1 MRILLSLLIF
11 VFTLVFSTH
20 ADVSTPLD
28 IECCISINEKLDEQT
43 DILKQQYELSAKNEL
58 IINDLKKIVSKP
70 DDTNITLKDWLNL
83 LGVFLGTVISAIV
96 AILVFVFGLKKE
108 KEKEKERKCSLLKST
123 SIILKDIINTCNQ
136 RIISITKYTNNITEK
151 PWSHN
156 KLGIIPIDEILRLK
170 NMDISQ
176 TADAFFEFHINEKN
190 YIDLYSKLDFIYDL
204 FKNIENDYFK
214 HSHDYVTIPSNEIIE
229 ITRWSSEFIFN
240 ELRLGKFEKIIFQ
253 ITTIYNNFDAGIKS
267 NNENMNN
274 IDYINN
280 NFTIPYLELF
290 SNSTVSEQAF
300 ELLSKLKRAK
310 DLYTFICDANTYFS
324 QELSNQKE
332 NINKCIKIFNN
343 IINEINSKIN
353 YTPEQNNSS
362 QDTNPSEISTDEG

>member
-1 MRILLSLLIF
+1 MRKLFLHSIL

-43 DILKQQYELSAKNEL
+43 EILKQQYELSAKNEL

-83 LGVFLGTVISAIV
+83 LGVLLGTVISAIV

-123 SIILKDIINTCNQ
+123 SIILKDIIDTCNQ
-136 RIISITKYTNNITEK
+136 RNESITKYANKVAEK

-176 TADAFFEFHINEKN
+176 TADAFFEFHIKEKN

-204 FKNIENDYFK
+204 FKSMENDYFK
-214 HSHDYVTIPSNEIIE
+214 HSHDYITTPSNEIIE
-229 ITRWSSEFIFN
+229 ITRWSNKFIIN
-240 ELRLGKFEKIIFQ
+240 ELQLGKFEKITYQIITQLDKFQ
-253 ITTIYNNFDAGIKS
+253 NSIDS
-267 NNENMNN
+267 NKENMNN

-310 DLYTFICDANTYFS
+310 DLYTFICDANTDFS
-324 QELSNQKE
+324 QELVNQKE
-332 NINKCIKIFNN
+332 NINKCIEIFNN

-362 QDTNPSEISTDEG
+362 QDPNPSEISTDEG